1 VITNDWLT
9 RASRLPTSERMSV
22 SQRRRR
28 IYILRLIERYRFDM
42 KLEPLGERMLK
53 AEARSYDQQLTYAG
67 VPTDRL
73 HAVYLEAMASHPE
86 SRFLNLT
93 DFTRAWLR
101 LQDSASERFRT
112 RSMRE
117 RGAACVICNGTG
129 MTETFIPKNYNKPEA
144 GGTTVQKECP
154 YHCKRASSL
163 RILNVD

>member
-1 VITNDWLT
+1 
-9 RASRLPTSERMSV
+9 MSI

-28 IYILRLIERYRFDM
+28 IYVLRMIERYRFDM
-42 KLEPLGERMLK
+42 KLEPLSEQMLK

-86 SRFLNLT
+86 GRFLNSI
-93 DFTRAWLR
+93 DFVRAWLR

-117 RGAACVICNGTG
+117 RGAACVICKGTG
-129 MTETFIPKNYNKPEA
+129 MAETFIPKN
-144 GGTTVQKECP
+144 
-154 YHCKRASSL
+154 
-163 RILNVD
+163 

>member
-1 VITNDWLT
+1 
-9 RASRLPTSERMSV
+9 MSV

-28 IYILRLIERYRFDM
+28 IYVLRLIERYRFDM
-42 KLEPLGERMLK
+42 KLEPLSEQMLK

-73 HAVYLEAMASHPE
+73 HVVYLEAMASHPE
-86 SRFLNLT
+86 DRFLNLT

-112 RSMRE
+112 RSMSE

-129 MTETFIPKNYNKPEA
+129 MTETFIPNNYKKPEV

-163 RILNVD
+163 RILSGD